1 MTRTT
6 GPNPLER
13 LIERKDSKAPE
24 RILILV
30 GYSYYFESFFLSLV
44 SGLSEKFDFDVWFDE
59 NPAMFSKRDYEQAV
73 SLVGSFG
80 IGQVQLQPL
89 SVFWDEERF
98 ERPKEWLAD
107 VKSNV
112 ARLADVA
119 RSRSYS
125 AVIVMNSALLTI
137 LPVVTALR
145 DLNLKV
151 VVVRSTILESPLLRL
166 LRDFF
171 PDGALSPLKAH
182 MLRANVAFG
191 TVFSYFRKVLIALRS
206 AAIWSKS
213 RERLAPKKAPLVYLK
228 GFIFGLLRGS
238 PVSIAFL
245 MRVFGVK
252 RPVLSAVESEYSVAN
267 SRLTDL
273 VLIPGGAH
281 LKHLEQ
287 LFPGPNYR
295 GYTSFF
301 EEEDRRVT
309 NQDRSLNIIL
319 PLSSETSAAALSLFS
334 EVVEALSTAQEWSVF
349 RYRRHPREL
358 PNQPNS
364 FLAAAQKHF
373 PIATE
378 NVSGLSFQDFSSL
391 GGRFFVIGSS
401 SAITSLSFFSPSSKI
416 GVLSLDGGEQPGEDG
431 RYLEGFGNS
440 RLLRTPEDA
449 ESWVSESSPLAAV
462 SRDDSLITILRREL
476 SG

>member
-1 MTRTT
+1 MTRAP
-6 GPNPLER
+6 GSNPQER
-13 LIERKDSKAPE
+13 LIERKDSKPPE

-30 GYSYYFESFFLSLV
+30 GYSYFFESFFLSLV

-80 IGQVQLQPL
+80 IGQVRLQPL

-107 VKSNV
+107 VKSNLE
-112 ARLADVA
+112 RLADVA
-119 RSRSYS
+119 RSRRYS
-125 AVIVMNSALLTI
+125 ALIVMNSALLTI
-137 LPVVTALR
+137 LPVVIALR

-171 PDGALSPLKAH
+171 PDGALSPLEAYVLRVKAS
-182 MLRANVAFG
+182 LRA
-191 TVFSYFRKVLIALRS
+191 VFSYSLKVFIALRS

-213 RERLAPKKAPLVYLK
+213 RERLAPKKAPLVYLN
-228 GFIFGLLRGS
+228 GFMFGLLRAS
-238 PVSIAFL
+238 PVSVAFL

-273 VLIPGGAH
+273 VLIPGNAH

-287 LFPGPNYR
+287 LFPGPKYR

-301 EEEDRRVT
+301 EEEDGRVT
-309 NQDRSLNIIL
+309 NQDRGLNIIL
-319 PLSSETSAAALSLFS
+319 PLNCETSAGVLSLFS
-334 EVVEALSTAQEWSVF
+334 EVVEALSRAQEWSVI

-364 FLAAAQKHF
+364 FLSAAQKHF

-378 NVSGLSFQDFSSL
+378 NVSELSFQDFSFL
-391 GGRFFVIGSS
+391 GGRFLVIGSS
-401 SAITSLSFFSPSSKI
+401 SAITSLSFFSPSSEI

-440 RLLRTPEDA
+440 RLLRTPKDA
-449 ESWVSESSPLAAV
+449 EAWVSESSPLAAV
-462 SRDDSLITILRREL
+462 SRDDSLLAILKREL
-476 SG
+476 SE